1 MRHPEAAADEV
12 REDQGGGWD
21 FHLCQTGAVPLPQK
35 YQERLC
41 GEPGLSPSPGNNER
55 SLLLFAGVT
64 SKEACGGSELSLSP
78 KSKEAVSLWWD
89 RQRSH
94 GR

>member
-1 MRHPEAAADEV
+1 MRPKAVADDV

-21 FHLCQTGAVPLPQK
+21 FHLCQTAALPLPQK

-41 GEPGLSPSPGNNER
+41 GEPGLSLSPGNNER
-55 SLLLFAGVT
+55 ALLLFAGLI
-64 SKEACGGSELSLSP
+64 SKEAYGGSELSLSP

-89 RQRSH
+89 Q
-94 GR
+94 